1 VPRCCIG
8 EPWLPAGVG
17 VVNLSAPFILRP
29 VATTLLT
36 IGVIIAG
43 AVAFGL
49 LPVSPLPQV
58 DFPTVSVS
66 ASLPGASPDTMAAT
80 VAAPLERS
88 LGRIASVTEMTSVS
102 SLGSSRITLQFDLSR
117 DIDGAAR
124 DVQAALNAAR
134 ALLPTGLP
142 SNPTYRKVN
151 PADAPIMILALTSQ
165 TLSRGQMYDAASTI
179 LAQKVLQVKGI
190 GDVTVGG
197 GSLPAVRVELNPS
210 QLDGY
215 GISPETVRTAIAATN
230 PNRPKGAIDDG
241 ERRWQ
246 ILANDQAT
254 TAKDYQ
260 PLIISYTNGNP
271 VRLRDVAD
279 VVDSVED
286 VRNDGVSNGT
296 PAVLLVL
303 FRQPGAN
310 IIETVDGVRALLPN
324 LRASIPASVSLDVVS
339 DRTPTI
345 RASLHE
351 VERSLLISVALV
363 VFSVFLF
370 LRNIRAALVPLV
382 AVPVSLVGTFGVMY
396 LFGYSLDNLSLM
408 ALTIAT
414 GFVVD
419 DAVVVLENISRHVEE
434 GVKPLQAALLGAR
447 EVGFTVLSMSISLIA
462 VFIPILLMGG
472 IVGRLFREF
481 AVTLSA
487 AILVSLVVSLTTT
500 PMMCA
505 RLLRP
510 REEEPKHGRVYQ
522 ATERAFNALQSGY
535 ERSLDWALG
544 HGLVMMLILSVTIGL
559 TVYLYIAI
567 PKGFFPQ
574 QDTGRITGSIQAD
587 QSISFQA
594 MQSKLRDFVAIVKKD
609 PAVDAVVGFTGGGQR
624 NSGTMFISLKPL
636 AERKMSADQVIARL
650 RGKLSHEPGANLFL
664 QPVQDIRVGGRSGGA
679 QYQYTLQADSTAIL
693 REWEP
698 KIKNALSSTP
708 SIADVNTDANDKGLQ
723 TSLVVNRDTIARLGL
738 NQSLIDNTLN
748 DLFGQRQVS
757 TIYNP
762 LNQYHVVMEAAPS
775 FWQSPTVL
783 STVHVITPGG
793 KQVPLSDLASWG
805 TTSTP
810 LVVNHQ
816 GQSPASTESF
826 NLAPNVSL
834 SDATKDIGDVFAK
847 IGAPTTVRGSFQGTA
862 KAFQDAL
869 ANQPLLVLA
878 ALVAVYLVLG
888 ILYESLVHPV
898 TILSTLPSAG
908 VGALLALLV
917 TGTEFSIIAL
927 IGVILLIGIVKKNA
941 IMMIDFALQLEREQ
955 QLEPREAIHRASLL
969 RLRPILMTT
978 VAALFGALPLAVGTG
993 DGAEMRRPLG
1003 IAIVGGLILSQLL
1016 TLYTT
1021 PVIYVYFDRFSTW
1034 SRSKVSPR
1042 LRRPEFGAGAAVV
1055 LACLLL
1061 GGCAVG
1067 PDYKRPQASTPPM
1080 FKETEGWKV
1089 AEPNDVAPRGNWWE
1103 VYNDPVL
1110 NKLVEQVKVS
1120 NQNVIAAEA
1129 QYREALAL
1137 VSGARSQFFPQITA
1151 NVSATRSQN
1160 ALTAEVAG
1168 AGATTGNGGTSQ
1180 ATVPAQT
1187 RTSDRVSLSAAWEL
1201 DVWGKIRRQVES
1213 QKASAIASESD
1224 LANALLSAQ
1233 AMLVTSYLQ
1242 LRATDIDLDLYE
1254 HSIVSYER
1262 ALTITQNRYD
1272 AGVAQRTDV
1281 TQAQSQLESARAA
1294 AFDLAVTRHTL
1305 EHAVAVLVG
1314 RPPSELTIE
1323 RTNALPDVPE
1333 TPVVVPAALLERR
1346 PDIAAAERRT
1356 AAANAQI
1363 GVARAAYFPDLTL
1376 TGTGGYE
1383 SNEFSTLFR
1392 APNRFWSLGPN
1403 LAQTIFDAGAIHAQ
1417 VKQNIAT
1424 YDFNVATYRET
1435 VLTAFQDVE
1444 DNLSTLKLL
1453 AQESQAE
1460 IKAAE
1465 AAEKTLDIT
1474 QNQYQAGTVDYLN
1487 VVTAQQTALTAE
1499 RSVRDLANRRL
1510 TASVGLLKAL
1520 GGGWKTSDLA
1530 H

>member
-1 VPRCCIG
+1 VS
-8 EPWLPAGVG
+8 
-17 VVNLSAPFILRP
+17 LSSPFILRP

-43 AVAFGL
+43 TVAFGL

-88 LGRIASVTEMTSVS
+88 LGRIASVTEMTSTS

-151 PADAPIMILALTSQ
+151 PADAPIMIMALTSQ
-165 TLSRGQMYDAASTI
+165 TMSRGQMYDAASTI
-179 LAQKVLQVKGI
+179 LAQKLLQVRGI

-197 GSLPAVRVELNPS
+197 GSLPAVRVELNPT

-215 GISPETVRTAIAATN
+215 GLSPETVRTAIAATN
-230 PNRPKGAIDDG
+230 PNRPKGSVDDG

-254 TAKDYQ
+254 AAKDYQ
-260 PLIISYTNGNP
+260 PLIISYSNGNA

-286 VRNDGVSNGT
+286 VRNDGVSNGV

-310 IIETVDGVRALLPN
+310 IIETVDGVNALLPS
-324 LRASIPASVSLDVVS
+324 LRASIPGSVSLDVVM

-363 VFSVFLF
+363 VLSVLLF
-370 LRNIRAALVPLV
+370 LRNGRAALVPLV
-382 AVPVSLVGTFGVMY
+382 AVPVSLIGTFAVMY
-396 LFGYSLDNLSLM
+396 LAGYSLDNLSLM

-419 DAVVVLENISRHVEE
+419 DAVVVLENISRHVED
-434 GVKPLQAALLGAR
+434 GAKPLRAALLGAR
-447 EVGFTVLSMSISLIA
+447 EVGFTVMSMSISLIA

-510 REEEPKHGRVYQ
+510 REEEPKHGRLYH
-522 ATERAFNALQSGY
+522 ASERAFNSLQSGY
-535 ERSLDWALG
+535 ERSLDWALE
-544 HGLVMMLILSVTIGL
+544 HGLTMMLILGVTVAL

-594 MQSKLRDFVAIVKKD
+594 MQSKLHDFVAIVKKD

-636 AERKMSADQVIARL
+636 AVRKMSADQVIARL

-664 QPVQDIRVGGRSGGA
+664 QPVQDIRVGGRAGGA
-679 QYQYTLQADSTAIL
+679 QYQYTLQADSTDTL
-693 REWEP
+693 RTWEP
-698 KIKNALSSTP
+698 KVKNALSSVP
-708 SIADVNTDANDKGLQ
+708 SLADVNTDAQDKGLE
-723 TSLVVNRDTIARLGL
+723 TSLVVNRDSIARLGL
-738 NQSLIDNTLN
+738 NQSLIDGTLN

-762 LNQYHVVMEAAPS
+762 LNQYHVVMEAAPP

-783 STVHVITPGG
+783 STVHVIAANG
-793 KQVPLSDLASWG
+793 KQVPLSDLASWS
-805 TTSTP
+805 TTSSP

-816 GQSPASTESF
+816 GQSAASTVSF
-826 NLAPNVSL
+826 NLSPGVSL
-834 SDATKDIGDVFAK
+834 SDATKDIDNAFEK
-847 IGAPTTVRGSFQGTA
+847 LGAPATVRGSFQGTA

-869 ANQPLLVLA
+869 ANQPLLILA

-888 ILYESLVHPV
+888 ILYESLIHPV

-908 VGALLALLV
+908 VGALLALLA

-941 IMMIDFALQLEREQ
+941 IMMIDFALQLEREK
-955 QLEPREAIHRASLL
+955 QLGPREAIHRASLL

-978 VAALFGALPLAVGTG
+978 VAAMFGALPLAIGTG

-1034 SRSKVSPR
+1034 SRGK
-1042 LRRPEFGAGAAVV
+1042 LHRPEFGIGAAVV
-1055 LACLLL
+1055 LLCLLA
-1061 GGCAVG
+1061 GCSVG
-1067 PDYKRPQASTPPM
+1067 PDYKRARVDTPPA
-1080 FKETEGWKV
+1080 FKETDGWKV
-1089 AEPNDVAPRGNWWE
+1089 AEPSDAAPRGNWWD

-1110 NKLVEQVKVS
+1110 DKLVEQVKVS

-1129 QYREALAL
+1129 QYRQALAL
-1137 VSGARSQFFPQITA
+1137 VSGARSQFFPQVTA
-1151 NVSATRSQN
+1151 NVASTRSQN
-1160 ALTAEVAG
+1160 ALTASV
-1168 AGATTGNGGTSQ
+1168 AGATTGTGTSQ
-1180 ATVPAQT
+1180 ATAPAQT
-1187 RTSDRVSLSAAWEL
+1187 RTSDRASLSLAWEL
-1201 DVWGKIRRQVES
+1201 DVWGRIRRTVES
-1213 QKASAIASESD
+1213 DQAAAIASESD

-1233 AMLVTSYLQ
+1233 AMLVQSYLQ
-1242 LRATDIDLDLYE
+1242 LRATDTDLDLYE
-1254 HSIVSYER
+1254 HSIVSYAR

-1281 TQAQSQLESARAA
+1281 TQAQGQLESARAA

-1305 EHAVAVLVG
+1305 EHAIAVLTG
-1314 RPPSELTIE
+1314 RPPSELTIA
-1323 RTNALPDVPE
+1323 RTNTLPDVPE
-1333 TPVVVPAALLERR
+1333 TPALVPATLLERR

-1376 TGTGGYE
+1376 TGTGGYQ
-1383 SNEFSTLFR
+1383 SSEFSTLFR
-1392 APNRFWSLGPN
+1392 VPNRFWSLGPN
-1403 LAQTIFDAGAIHAQ
+1403 VAQTIFDAGAIHAQ
-1417 VKQNIAT
+1417 VKQSIAA

-1444 DNLSTLKLL
+1444 DNLATLKLL
-1453 AQESQAE
+1453 AQESVAE
-1460 IKAAE
+1460 TNAATAAE
-1465 AAEKTLDIT
+1465 QTLDIT

-1487 VVTAQQTALTAE
+1487 VVIAQQAALTAE
-1499 RSVRDLANRRL
+1499 RAVRDLANRRL

-1520 GGGWKTSDLA
+1520 GGGWRTADLV